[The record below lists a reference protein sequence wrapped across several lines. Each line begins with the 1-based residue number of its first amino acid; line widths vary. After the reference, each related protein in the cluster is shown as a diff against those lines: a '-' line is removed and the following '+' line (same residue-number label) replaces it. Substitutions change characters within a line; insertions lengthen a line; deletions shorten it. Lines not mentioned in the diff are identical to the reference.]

1 MQIIT
6 VPITLI
12 SMGEEA
18 FHLLVPINI
27 FNKKRLAVV
36 DTGASRTI
44 FDKRIL
50 EENLELAA
58 SSEEHQITTIF
69 SSSSAI
75 QGIIP
80 KFKIGKLI
88 IKDYDAFGLDL
99 DSVNESYKQMGHPR
113 IDAVIGGDIFVQF
126 QSEISYSRLELTF
139 TKNK

>member
-6 VPITLI
+6 VPITVI
-12 SMGEEA
+12 SMGEGA
-18 FHLLVPINI
+18 CHLLVAINI

-50 EENLELAA
+50 EENLEMAT
-58 SSEEHQITTIF
+58 SSEDLQITTIF
-69 SSSSAI
+69 SSSSVI
-75 QGIIP
+75 QGVIP
-80 KFKIGKLI
+80 AFKIGKLT
-88 IKDYDAFGLDL
+88 IKDYEAFGLDL

-113 IDAVIGGDIFVQF
+113 IEAVIGGDIFRQF
-126 QSEISYSRLELTF
+126 QSEISYSKLELTF